1 MSPHVVGGTI
11 TVLTI
16 SSIISQHHII
26 TLKKLW
32 EQRVTTDDCVS
43 ENVFVFLWVKCDS
56 EMLVMRRMI
65 NILIFCV
72 HQQRPGGAWR
82 HVRLLPVKSEMIKE
96 SE

>member
-1 MSPHVVGGTI
+1 M
-11 TVLTI
+11 
-16 SSIISQHHII
+16 I

-32 EQRVTTDDCVS
+32 ETKSDDCVS

-56 EMLVMRRMI
+56 EMLVMRMI

-72 HQQRPGGAWR
+72 HQQQRQPGGAWR